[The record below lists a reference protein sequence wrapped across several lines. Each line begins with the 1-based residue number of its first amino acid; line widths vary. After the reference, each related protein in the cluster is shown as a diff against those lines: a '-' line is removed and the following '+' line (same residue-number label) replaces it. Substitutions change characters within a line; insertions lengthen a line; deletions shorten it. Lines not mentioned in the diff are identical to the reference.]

1 MTYLIMN
8 VKRRKILPLIQK
20 PSNVMASEVTALE
33 LGSIESMVIDSVASF
48 LPFLIFRLHLR
59 SCFCD
64 LSIRFDS
71 R

>member
-1 MTYLIMN
+1 MTYLTMN

-33 LGSIESMVIDSVASF
+33 LGSIESMVIESVASF
-48 LPFLIFRLHLR
+48 LPLLIFRLHLPCC
-59 SCFCD
+59 SCD